1 MQPMQLPTQQV
12 VQPVVQQFP
21 TAPAMAVPQK
31 PIDDGSVDM
40 LVLIRKFL
48 DAKKRDL
55 TENTM
60 RSYKSFC
67 NGLQG
72 RSVLNLSCRK

>member
-1 MQPMQLPTQQV
+1 
-12 VQPVVQQFP
+12 
-21 TAPAMAVPQK
+21 MAVPQK

-40 LVLIRKFL
+40 LVMIRKFL

-60 RSYKSFC
+60 RSYESFY
-67 NGLQG
+67 NE
-72 RSVLNLSCRK
+72 